1 MFKKLAAA
9 VSVAALLAAATPASA
24 HGWHRGGPG
33 FGPLIALGAVAAT
46 AVGIAALTAPPAV
59 VYAAPPAYYPPP
71 AYYAPYPPA
80 YYGPAPAPTGYGQ

>member
-59 VYAAPPAYYPPP
+59 VYAAPPGLLP
-71 AYYAPYPPA
+71 AAGLLRALPPA